1 MPIDFVKRK
10 SAGSWFDPAKRAIP
24 LSVRQ
29 PVTQIEGHNRLALE
43 LAVLGTVRTLFF
55 WGAQKLQR

>member
-43 LAVLGTVRTLFF
+43 LAVLERLGPFF